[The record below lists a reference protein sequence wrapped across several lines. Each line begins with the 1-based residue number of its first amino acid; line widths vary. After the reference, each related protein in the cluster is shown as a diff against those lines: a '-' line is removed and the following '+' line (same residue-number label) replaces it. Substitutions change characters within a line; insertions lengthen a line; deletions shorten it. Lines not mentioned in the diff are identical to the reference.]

1 MAFKSGDTAWI
12 VYQGP
17 PRWDGEKWIDGDRF
31 FLSGGKGLQLDLGV
45 ELAPGVSGLEA
56 EVVEYR
62 FDTSANVP
70 GSVYVSEVAGR
81 RTIQA
86 PINILGKTA
95 RELRDN
101 KRRWFRN
108 HRNGEKGRLW
118 AFTSEGEPRYL
129 PVIRG
134 EGAGLSTL
142 DKDPGLRVLYEGFDW
157 GWDSDS
163 PYFMGYEASH
173 NLIANG
179 NVYEKTF
186 YNPSTAPRVYPVLT
200 LPGGCRWR
208 IPLGGGETFVTME
221 IPTGEEARLDLQPRK
236 PTFLKKNAEGKV
248 ENIWHSLLGNRPK
261 LYLEPETRNHF
272 SIEAV
277 DGTPDKAPNLT
288 FTPLFTSW
296 V

>member
-108 HRNGEKGRLW
+108 HSQGR
-118 AFTSEGEPRYL
+118 
-129 PVIRG
+129 
-134 EGAGLSTL
+134 
-142 DKDPGLRVLYEGFDW
+142 
-157 GWDSDS
+157 
-163 PYFMGYEASH
+163 
-173 NLIANG
+173 
-179 NVYEKTF
+179 
-186 YNPSTAPRVYPVLT
+186 
-200 LPGGCRWR
+200 
-208 IPLGGGETFVTME
+208 
-221 IPTGEEARLDLQPRK
+221 
-236 PTFLKKNAEGKV
+236 
-248 ENIWHSLLGNRPK
+248 
-261 LYLEPETRNHF
+261 
-272 SIEAV
+272 
-277 DGTPDKAPNLT
+277 
-288 FTPLFTSW
+288 
-296 V
+296 